1 MTADPI
7 LDPRT
12 GKMITVYDLAR
23 QTGLAAHVIWHRYE
37 SLGVRSMTLIAPKGT
52 PIDIDAERAAARRI
66 FLRSRVGILST
77 HRLGEFAR
85 GLRQQSG
92 RAAA

>member
-7 LDPRT
+7 LDPRD

-23 QTGLAAHVIWHRYE
+23 QTGIAAHVIWHRYE

-52 PIDIDAERAAARRI
+52 PVDIDAERAAAHRI
-66 FLRSRVGILST
+66 FLRSRVGILTT
-77 HRLGEFAR
+77 HRLGQFAR
-85 GLRQQSG
+85 ALRQQPG